1 MKKTLRQK
9 EMHMRLAM
17 VHLLAIDDPRF
28 KMPYNVIGELN
39 VLARKVKKQREI
51 EANKLKRKKR
61 K

>member
-28 KMPYNVIGELN
+28 KMPYDVIGHLN
-39 VLARKVKKQREI
+39 VLARTIKKQRDV
-51 EANKLKRKKR
+51 EAKK
-61 K
+61 KAKKKN